1 MKKITFAIILA
12 MFSYSSASAEIGVN
26 VGLSGNAALFA
37 ATATE
42 LDVGTHGTT
51 TGQDEKQSDTEILGL
66 GYGSVFIEKTLGSM
80 ITLGVDYVFSPIETE
95 TSESIVMDLLGDGDG
110 AATAKTN
117 KVQVDFEGLTTF
129 YVAVNVTENMY
140 VKAGAMSV
148 DIVTK
153 ESLDTGST
161 YGDTD
166 TDGTMLGIG
175 FSTTFDNGM
184 FLRGESRVM
193 EWNSAAVTS
202 DTGANKITMD
212 SLDGVSGVLSIGKS
226 F

>member
-42 LDVGTHGTT
+42 LDVGTNGTT
-51 TGQDEKQSDTEILGL
+51 TDHNETQNDTEILGL
-66 GYGSVFIEKTLGSM
+66 GYGSIFIEKTLGSM

-166 TDGTMLGIG
+166 TDGTMLELV
-175 FSTTFDNGM
+175 
-184 FLRGESRVM
+184 FLQHL
-193 EWNSAAVTS
+193 
-202 DTGANKITMD
+202 TMVC
-212 SLDGVSGVLSIGKS
+212 S
-226 F
+226 